1 MLDFKGLLFDLD
13 GTLLD
18 TAPDFI
24 SALNIQLARHN
35 FDPLPDSAI
44 RTSVTNGSAGLIQ
57 AAFNIDPGHSDFE
70 TLREEFLE
78 LYFANLADQTALFA
92 GLQLVLDECRSREI
106 PWGVVTNK
114 PWRYT
119 ESAMVQLGLMES
131 AATVICP
138 DHVQQTKPH
147 PEPILLAC
155 SELSL
160 APGDCIYVGDHVRD
174 IQAGRAAGTRNIAAA
189 WGYIEQHENIAS
201 WQADWIVE
209 ESGQLHSLLF
219 KNQ

>member
-24 SALNIQLARHN
+24 TALNKQLSLHGREL
-35 FDPLPDSAI
+35 LPDDAI
-44 RTSVTNGSAGLIQ
+44 RTSVTNGSVGLIQ
-57 AAFNIDPGHSDFE
+57 SGFKIAPDHRDFE
-70 TLREEFLE
+70 ALRAEFLE
-78 LYFANLADQTALFA
+78 LYFANLADKTALFD
-92 GLQLVLDECRSREI
+92 GLQLVLDECRSQGI

-119 ESAMVQLGLMES
+119 ESAMAQLGLMEA

-155 SELSL
+155 SEISL
-160 APGDCIYVGDHVRD
+160 APDDCFYVGDHLRD
-174 IQAGRAAGTRNIAAA
+174 IEAGRAAGTRNIAAG
-189 WGYIEQHENIAS
+189 WGYIEQGVNIAD
-201 WQADWIVE
+201 WRADWVVE
-209 ESGQLHSLLF
+209 QSEELHSLLF
-219 KNQ
+219 G

>member
-24 SALNIQLARHN
+24 TALNKQLSLHGRQ
-35 FDPLPDSAI
+35 PLADNAI
-44 RTSVTNGSAGLIQ
+44 RTSVTNGSVGLIQ
-57 AAFNIDPGHSDFE
+57 SGFKIDPDHTEFE
-70 TLREEFLE
+70 ALREEFLE
-78 LYFANLADQTALFA
+78 LYFANLADKTALFE

-138 DHVQQTKPH
+138 DHVAQPKPQ
-147 PEPILLAC
+147 PEAILLAC
-155 SELSL
+155 SEISL
-160 APGDCIYVGDHVRD
+160 LPSDCLYVGDHVRD
-174 IQAGRAAGTRNIAAA
+174 IEAGRAAGTRNIAAG
-189 WGYIEQHENIAS
+189 WGYIEQGVDIDS
-201 WQADWIVE
+201 WRADWVVE
-209 ESGQLHSLLF
+209 RSELLHSVLF
-219 KNQ
+219 GD

>member
-24 SALNIQLARHN
+24 TALNKQLTVHGRKR
-35 FDPLPDSAI
+35 LPDDAI
-44 RTSVTNGSAGLIQ
+44 RTSVTNGSVGLIQ
-57 AAFNIDPGHSDFE
+57 AGFNIAPDHDQFE

-78 LYFANLADQTALFA
+78 LYFANLADKTALFS
-92 GLQLVLDECRSREI
+92 GLQEVLDGCRSRRI

-119 ESAMVQLGLMES
+119 ESAMAQLGLMEN

-138 DHVQQTKPH
+138 DHVRQSKPH
-147 PEPILLAC
+147 PEGILLAC
-155 SELSL
+155 AEISL
-160 APGDCIYVGDHVRD
+160 APGDCLYVGDHVRD
-174 IQAGRAAGTRNIAAA
+174 IEAGRAAGTRNIAAA
-189 WGYIEQHENIAS
+189 WGYIERDEHIAD
-201 WQADWIVE
+201 WQADWVVE
-209 ESGQLHSLLF
+209 RSEQLHSLLF
-219 KNQ
+219 EG

>member
-24 SALNIQLARHN
+24 TALNKQLGLHGRE
-35 FDPLPDSAI
+35 PLPDNAI
-44 RTSVTNGSAGLIQ
+44 RTSVTNGSVGLIQ
-57 AAFNIDPGHSDFE
+57 SGFKIDPSHEDFE
-70 TLREEFLE
+70 ALREEFLE
-78 LYFANLADQTALFA
+78 LYFANLADKTALFE
-92 GLQLVLDECRSREI
+92 GLQLVLDECRLREI

-119 ESAMVQLGLMES
+119 ESAMVQLGLMEA

-138 DHVQQTKPH
+138 DHVAQTKPH

-155 SELSL
+155 SEISID
-160 APGDCIYVGDHVRD
+160 PVDCLYVGDHVRD
-174 IQAGRAAGTRNIAAA
+174 IEAGRAAGTRNVAAG
-189 WGYIEQHENIAS
+189 WGYIEQHENIAN

-209 ESGQLHSLLF
+209 ESQHLHSFLF
-219 KNQ
+219 KN

>member
-24 SALNIQLARHN
+24 TALNKQLGLHGRES
-35 FDPLPDSAI
+35 LPDNAI
-44 RTSVTNGSAGLIQ
+44 RTSVTNGSVGLIQ
-57 AAFNIDPGHSDFE
+57 SGFKIDPGHSEFE
-70 TLREEFLE
+70 ALRAEFLE
-78 LYFANLADQTALFA
+78 LYFANLADKTALFA
-92 GLQLVLDECRSREI
+92 GLQLVLDECRSQEI

-119 ESAMVQLGLMES
+119 ESAMVQLGLMEA

-155 SELSL
+155 SKISM
-160 APGDCIYVGDHVRD
+160 APGDCLYVGDHVRD
-174 IQAGRAAGTRNIAAA
+174 IEAGRAAGTRNIAAG
-189 WGYIEQHENIAS
+189 WGYIEQGVDI
-201 WQADWIVE
+201 ADWRADWVVE
-209 ESGQLHSLLF
+209 RSEKLHSLLF
-219 KNQ
+219 GE

>member
-24 SALNIQLARHN
+24 TALNKQLSLHGRE
-35 FDPLPDSAI
+35 PLPDNAI
-44 RTSVTNGSAGLIQ
+44 RTSVTNGSIGLIQ
-57 AAFNIDPGHSDFE
+57 SGFNIDPDHREFE
-70 TLREEFLE
+70 TLRQEFLE
-78 LYFANLADQTALFA
+78 LYFANLADRTALFE
-92 GLQLVLDECRSREI
+92 GLQQVLDECRSQDI

-119 ESAMVQLGLMES
+119 ESAMVQLGLMDA

-138 DHVQQTKPH
+138 DHVAQPKPH
-147 PEPILLAC
+147 PEAILLAC
-155 SELSL
+155 SEISIN
-160 APGDCIYVGDHVRD
+160 PTDCLYVGDHVRD
-174 IQAGRAAGTRNIAAA
+174 IEAGRAAGTRNIAAG
-189 WGYIEQHENIAS
+189 WGYIEQHENIHN

-209 ESGQLHSLLF
+209 RSEQLHSVLF
-219 KNQ
+219 GG